1 MSDSALLQV
10 IDLYVS
16 YRIVRKFTDIMS
28 RVRSAVADV
37 SFTLSEGETLG
48 IVGGSGSGKTT
59 LLKTIVG
66 VLKPSKGGVIYR
78 GVNVHGAKGEL
89 KKRIMAEI
97 GYVPQEPSQSLN
109 PRMKISSSVTEPLR
123 ALEVGKS
130 DRYERARHI
139 LKVVGL
145 PEEVL
150 ELYPR
155 DLSIGML
162 QRVAIARALVTKP
175 KLILLDEPTSS
186 LDIST
191 QAQILNF
198 LNEMREVFNLSY
210 IIVTHD
216 INVASYLSERLAVMS
231 HGTIVEEG
239 PVHEVLEEPLH
250 PYTKVLIE
258 ASKLREIE
266 ESLEEASTGCPFIN
280 LCNFRT
286 DKCFE
291 KLPPQI
297 VIGSR
302 RVKCWRYSD
311 KL

>member
-1 MSDSALLQV
+1 VSNSALLQV
-10 IDLYVS
+10 IDLYVN
-16 YRIVRKFTDIMS
+16 YRIVRKFTDIIS

-37 SFTLSEGETLG
+37 SFTLNEGETLG
-48 IVGGSGSGKTT
+48 VVGGSGSGKTT

-66 VLKPSKGGVIYR
+66 ILKPSKGEVVYR
-78 GVNVHGAKGEL
+78 GVSVHNARGEL
-89 KKRIMAEI
+89 KKKIMAEI
-97 GYVPQEPSQSLN
+97 GYVPQEPSQSLD

-123 ALEVGKS
+123 ALRISKS
-130 DRYERARHI
+130 DRYERAKHI

-162 QRVAIARALVTKP
+162 QRVAIARALITKP
-175 KLILLDEPTSS
+175 KLVLLDEPTSS

-198 LNEMREVFNLSY
+198 LREMREVFNLSY
-210 IIVTHD
+210 ILVTHD
-216 INVASYLSERLAVMS
+216 ISVASYLSERLAVMS

-239 PVHEVLEEPLH
+239 PANEVLEEPLH

-266 ESLEEASTGCPFIN
+266 ESLEEASAGCPFIN
-280 LCNFRT
+280 LCTFKTSTCFR
-286 DKCFE
+286 E
-291 KLPPQI
+291 LPPQI
-297 VIGSR
+297 VIGAR
-302 RVKCWRYSD
+302 RVKCWRYSN
-311 KL
+311 K

>member
-1 MSDSALLQV
+1 MNSGALLQV
-10 IDLYVS
+10 VDLYVN
-16 YRIVRKFTDIMS
+16 YRVVRKFTDIVP
-28 RVRSAVADV
+28 RVKSAVSDV

-59 LLKTIVG
+59 LLKAIAG
-66 VLKPSKGGVIYR
+66 VLKPSKGEVVYR
-78 GVNVHGAKGEL
+78 GVNVHAVKGEL
-89 KKRIMAEI
+89 KKRVMTEI
-97 GYVPQEPSQSLN
+97 GYVPQEPSQSLD
-109 PRMKISSSVTEPLR
+109 PRMRVSSSVTEPLR
-123 ALEVGKS
+123 ALGVSKS

-175 KLILLDEPTSS
+175 KLVLLDEPTSS

-198 LNEMREVFNLSY
+198 LREMREVFNLSY
-210 IIVTHD
+210 ILVTHD
-216 INVASYLSERLAVMS
+216 ISVASYLSERRAVMS

-239 PVHEVLEEPLH
+239 RVNEVLEEPLH
-250 PYTKVLIE
+250 PYTKVLVE
-258 ASKLREIE
+258 AFKLGEIE
-266 ESLEEASTGCPFIN
+266 ESLEEASAGCPFIN
-280 LCNFRT
+280 LCKFKT
-286 DKCFE
+286 YICFE
-291 KLPPQI
+291 RIPPQ
-297 VIGSR
+297 VVVGLR
-302 RVKCWRYSD
+302 KVRCWRYSS